1 MPASDSSA
9 VVGLVGLG
17 LVGQA
22 IGRRLRAAGRKTLGY
37 DLRDQPCRDF
47 EAAGGE
53 AAASLADVGRHAS
66 CVILAVFDTGDVQR
80 VLQGA
85 DGLLAPSHRVA
96 VVIDCSTGDPQQLP
110 AVAER
115 LRGVGVEFVEAP
127 LSGSSEQIALGEAT
141 ALLGGDAAAIEACTP
156 VLAAI
161 ARHRVHVGP
170 AGMGA
175 KAKLATNLVLG
186 LNRAVFAE
194 GLAFAEAIGFTPD
207 RFLELVLAT
216 AARSDAA
223 AIKGP
228 LMVRGDFSPRS
239 RIRQH
244 LKDVELM
251 LSGAREAGVTLP
263 FSQVHAQLLQAAV
276 DAGDGDLDN
285 AAIVRRLRRPA
296 AS

>member
-1 MPASDSSA
+1 MAVADGSK

-22 IGRRLRAAGRKTLGY
+22 LGQRLRAAGWQTVGY
-37 DLRDQPCRDF
+37 DLRDEPCRAFD
-47 EAAGGE
+47 AAGGT
-53 AAASLADVGRHAS
+53 AAASLADVGRRAS

-85 DGLLAPSHRVA
+85 DGLLGPSHGVRT
-96 VVIDCSTGDPQQLP
+96 VIDCSTGDPQLLP
-110 AVAER
+110 ALAER
-115 LRGVGVEFVEAP
+115 LRGLGVDFVEAP
-127 LSGSSEQIALGEAT
+127 LSGSSEQIARGEAT
-141 ALLGGDAAAIEACTP
+141 ALLGGEAAAIEACTP

-161 ARHRVHVGP
+161 ARHRMHAGA

-194 GLAFAEAIGFTPD
+194 GLAYAEAIGFSPD
-207 RFLELVLAT
+207 QFLELVLAT

-251 LSGAREAGVTLP
+251 LAGGRAAGVTLP